1 MAKTPANR
9 RALPIRP
16 DQNIG
21 RAAPDS
27 LALDSSTFFEDF
39 IREDDHVTHLSDVG
53 DQLLINREGS
63 YGRQQLFLHATIGS
77 VGRPKERAQGSGYF
91 VHADLPKCLTG
102 PKILVLDGFALRQYF
117 YSLSDDRDHQTLY
130 DLLGG
135 REESTLTELRLAWR
149 VRNIE
154 LALAPDGR
162 VALSHMERAF
172 NLLADPEIRT
182 CYDAMLRDNDAPPI
196 FPYGAVGSIRVEG
209 KISDDG
215 KVFFASRILA
225 FKPEVVTKRVSLL
238 LRQCEFLV
246 DRVIC
251 HDSRRK
257 LEVCLDGGLLPGVQ
271 WDLTWNHWKHWL
283 KGRID
288 VDATFVRVEKSYW
301 EKGEWMPLTSLVAIP
316 SRLQVTL
323 SNDFRADIERAQS
336 IHSVLGLHAEVVAHV
351 RKLVEK
357 EPVEHKQI
365 QKWFDQLDVSPR
377 LEPNQITWR
386 PDYEQFYFEE
396 LRIRSLSWFLFRDE
410 YLFVFPRVVVSE
422 IPQSGHATYLFVNPT
437 SLEQFMAR
445 YATTTRPDI
454 RHNRADVATGLG
466 FIGRVV
472 RGTKKKRW
480 LQDVLK
486 LAGECPEPV
495 AERD

>member
-1 MAKTPANR
+1 M
-9 RALPIRP
+9 
-16 DQNIG
+16 
-21 RAAPDS
+21 
-27 LALDSSTFFEDF
+27 
-39 IREDDHVTHLSDVG
+39 
-53 DQLLINREGS
+53 
-63 YGRQQLFLHATIGS
+63 
-77 VGRPKERAQGSGYF
+77 
-91 VHADLPKCLTG
+91 
-102 PKILVLDGFALRQYF
+102 
-117 YSLSDDRDHQTLY
+117 
-130 DLLGG
+130 
-135 REESTLTELRLAWR
+135 
-149 VRNIE
+149 
-154 LALAPDGR
+154 
-162 VALSHMERAF
+162 
-172 NLLADPEIRT
+172 
-182 CYDAMLRDNDAPPI
+182 
-196 FPYGAVGSIRVEG
+196 
-209 KISDDG
+209 
-215 KVFFASRILA
+215 
-225 FKPEVVTKRVSLL
+225 
-238 LRQCEFLV
+238 
-246 DRVIC
+246 
-251 HDSRRK
+251 
-257 LEVCLDGGLLPGVQ
+257 
-271 WDLTWNHWKHWL
+271 
-283 KGRID
+283 
-288 VDATFVRVEKSYW
+288 
-301 EKGEWMPLTSLVAIP
+301 
-316 SRLQVTL
+316 
-323 SNDFRADIERAQS
+323 
-336 IHSVLGLHAEVVAHV
+336 

-445 YATTTRPDI
+445 YATTTRRDI